1 MRRPQA
7 IGMVLACAAAL
18 TACSQ
23 ARSVPAE
30 ELLAPYALER
40 ETVDGELA
48 QQAAATGASIYIA
61 APMLTSGTQAVIELS
76 GDLEPLTLVDVSGAS
91 VGALTETA
99 GELAFIDRSCIS
111 DNGGYTFCSR
121 TGVVTTDGATVDEA
135 TGELDLDSH
144 ALAYD
149 ADGQGFWGVRYAS
162 TPCDDSVHACTLAP
176 EDEPLDF
183 VYDCHVVHVRD
194 GEAVWEWSALEHTDP
209 SLLDTAATT
218 EIYNAVDPFHC
229 NSVQPDEDAGAVY
242 VSMRHPSSVL
252 AVDIGSGDVRW
263 TFGVD
268 RSPAAL
274 AVDDPDGL
282 LGERQVLSGNHDFR
296 WLGGT
301 RYSVFDNGSGGVGPA
316 RAIVFSVADG
326 TATIENVIEDPAGV
340 SSRCTGSARP
350 LDEDEAFWVIDW
362 GCSASGVSVMTA
374 EGVPV
379 AHLSLDYERAV
390 EMDLLMDTAADQ
402 PDVGSTVT
410 YHALVAAPGLLA
422 P

>member
-1 MRRPQA
+1 MSRPQA
-7 IGMVLACAAAL
+7 IGIALACTAAL
-18 TACSQ
+18 TACTQ
-23 ARSVPAE
+23 AQSTSAE
-30 ELLAPYALER
+30 ELFAPYALER
-40 ETVDGELA
+40 ETVDAELA
-48 QQAAATGASIYIA
+48 QQAVATGASIYIA

-76 GDLEPLTLVDVSGAS
+76 ADLEPLTLVDVSGAS
-91 VGALTETA
+91 VGALAETG

-121 TGVVTTDGATVDEA
+121 TGVVSTDGVVVDEP
-135 TGELDLDSH
+135 TRELDLDSH

-149 ADGQGFWGVRYAS
+149 ADGAGFWGVRYAS
-162 TPCDDSVHACTLAP
+162 TPCDGSVHACTLAP

-183 VYDCHVVHVRD
+183 VYDCQVVHVRD

-209 SLLDTAATT
+209 AMLDAAVTT
-218 EIYNAVDPFHC
+218 EIYNPVDPFHC
-229 NSVQPDEDAGAVY
+229 NSAQPDEASGLVY

-252 AVDIGSGDVRW
+252 AIELGSGDVRW
-263 TFGVD
+263 TFGID

-282 LGERQVLSGNHDFR
+282 LGDRQILSGNHDFR

-301 RYSVFDNGSGGVGPA
+301 RYSVFDNGSGDVGAA

-350 LDEDEAFWVIDW
+350 LDADEAFWVIDW
-362 GCSASGVSVMTA
+362 GCSASGMSVMTA
-374 EGVPV
+374 AGEPV
-379 AHLSLDYERAV
+379 AHLTLDYERAV

-410 YHALVAAPGLLA
+410 YHAVVAAPDLLA
-422 P
+422 R